1 MYAEDYTQ
9 TEVVGIFAKIRSG
22 GDLSLEERKKFKS
35 AMLVT
40 LAEWDWRKRI
50 CTAISSWSFK
60 K

>member
-40 LAEWDWRKRI
+40 LANGI
-50 CTAISSWSFK
+50 AK
-60 K
+60 KDLYSNIILEL